1 MSGIRERVQENFAS
15 LSRVQKDVIQ
25 RILNDYESYVFLTVD
40 EASETLGIHK
50 STLVRLAQAL
60 SYTGYPEMRAAIQQV
75 YRQEITLGRKLGH
88 TLAEIQ
94 DDHVFEQLVQTE
106 TEYLKEAL
114 KTVRQDD
121 IRRVAELIIS
131 SHRTFLFG
139 RGHEGPVEDLFS
151 FRLRRFHI
159 ETELVTEEGRAILE
173 KVQLLTADDLV
184 IICSFLYIPKEYE
197 MVIEWAKEVGAPVVL
212 ITDTVAKELIDE
224 VSVVLAAR
232 RGSVTIYH
240 TNIVPLA
247 IQNAI
252 VLTVA
257 KLQGAQALAGLDRL
271 QELRRR
277 FGYDFADTPS
287 VEKG

>member
-1 MSGIRERVQENFAS
+1 MGGIRERVQERFAS
-15 LSRVQKDVIQ
+15 LSRVQKDVTQ
-25 RILNDYESYVFLTVD
+25 RILNDYETYVFLTVD
-40 EASETLGIHK
+40 EASQTLGVHK

-60 SYTGYPEMRAAIQQV
+60 SYSGYPELRAAIQQV
-75 YRQEITLGRKLGH
+75 YRQEITPGHKLGH

-94 DDHVFEQLVQTE
+94 DDHVFEQLVRTE

-114 KTVRQDD
+114 KTVQQED
-121 IRRVAELIIS
+121 IRRVAELILRA
-131 SHRTFLFG
+131 HRTFLFG

-159 ETELVTEEGRAILE
+159 ETEPVTEEGRGILE
-173 KVQLLTADDLV
+173 KVQLLTAEDLV
-184 IICSFLYIPKEYE
+184 IICSFLYIPHEYE
-197 MVIEWAKEVGAPVVL
+197 MVIEWAKEVGAPIVL

-224 VSVVLAAR
+224 VTVILAAR

-257 KLQGAQALAGLDRL
+257 KLQGAQALADLDRL

-277 FGYDFADTPS
+277 FGFDFADTPTT
-287 VEKG
+287 KQD